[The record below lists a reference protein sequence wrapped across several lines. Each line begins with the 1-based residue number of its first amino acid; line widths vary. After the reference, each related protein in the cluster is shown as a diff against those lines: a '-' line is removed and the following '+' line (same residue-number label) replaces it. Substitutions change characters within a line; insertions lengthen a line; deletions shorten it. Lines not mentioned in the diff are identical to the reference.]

1 MTIELVPELGVELT
15 PDEPYV
21 DLRSRAE
28 AACRAIDLLQEHGFE
43 IPPETPE
50 DKEVAAKLTTAYAAD
65 PIKTSKVA
73 NHVNTASLTPAS
85 LMHLRSYLDEYG
97 KSVVSTAV
105 ELRNVVTNRLI
116 EESQNPDPRIRIRAL
131 ELLGKI
137 SDVGLFTDKQEITI
151 THQTTDEL
159 RDRLRQKLQ
168 KLVQKPANVVDVPPG
183 SIKMDD
189 GVIDVDAEMGFK
201 PVYTPETPENPSETP
216 ENPSE
221 TPENPA

>member
-1 MTIELVPELGVELT
+1 MALHFAHRSYDLQKFDAMTIELVPELGVELT

-116 EESQNPDPRIRIRAL
+116 EESQNPDPRIRILAESDRIRAIT
-131 ELLGKI
+131 GM
-137 SDVGLFTDKQEITI
+137 TDAWAQI
-151 THQTTDEL
+151 
-159 RDRLRQKLQ
+159 RRQRGSHFHEPQ
-168 KLVQKPANVVDVPPG
+168 AKPKAKRPG
-183 SIKMDD
+183 
-189 GVIDVDAEMGFK
+189 G
-201 PVYTPETPENPSETP
+201 
-216 ENPSE
+216 
-221 TPENPA
+221 